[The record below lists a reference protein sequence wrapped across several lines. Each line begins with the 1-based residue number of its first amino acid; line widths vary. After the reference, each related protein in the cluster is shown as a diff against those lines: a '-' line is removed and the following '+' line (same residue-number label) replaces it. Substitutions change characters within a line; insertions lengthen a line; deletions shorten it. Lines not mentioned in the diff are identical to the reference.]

1 MGLNEIGCIED
12 CRQTRHQIKV
22 DDNSLSFN
30 SHCKYAVS
38 DNSICR
44 RVLWEELRRMHPLL
58 VLTVMLMST
67 LWKDLEHYEKNIQAT
82 LRKRFISN
90 HVITF

>member
-12 CRQTRHQIKV
+12 CRQTCHQIKV

-38 DNSICR
+38 DNSIRR

-67 LWKDLEHYEKNIQAT
+67 LWKVFEHYEKNIQAT